1 MRTLAFALTHSAISD
16 ENVNVHLPDRFS
28 ITSVPLADATSSAN
42 NGSPLKRLFSN
53 QAKLKTD
60 LTCLRKQGR
69 FETNQL
75 SLTPLPYEKKRKK
88 KKHVPQLAW
97 SHFRD
102 GRLLQNWNSMEPGR
116 LSQGVQYFLFLSYQ
130 WFLVFFRHLFF
141 SRHFFY

>member
-42 NGSPLKRLFSN
+42 SGSPLKRFFSN

-60 LTCLRKQGR
+60 LTCLRKHGR

-75 SLTPLPYEKKRKK
+75 PLTPSPYEKKIKK
-88 KKHVPQLAW
+88 KPSSPACPIPFLRQAVIAKLKFDGTW
-97 SHFRD
+97 SSF
-102 GRLLQNWNSMEPGR
+102 PGG
-116 LSQGVQYFLFLSYQ
+116 SIFAFLSYQ